1 MGFVVAPVVG
11 VTQNSDWEV
20 TSAFLFRKILLSKK
34 YNVLTQTIQI
44 FLGLCNSSGTTQR
57 SLYHANT
64 TQVSLLWP
72 YPTWSS
78 TKWLHKKNPW
88 WASLQPLYCAVGVY
102 RTVFVNCGVILYL
115 VTLYKS
121 SVLLRN
127 QTPLIKEARSTT
139 SAHTDEF
146 YVSSSHLINTLP
158 PKRWSVGL
166 TWKVRLT
173 LSKSIN

>member
-1 MGFVVAPVVG
+1 M
-11 VTQNSDWEV
+11 
-20 TSAFLFRKILLSKK
+20 
-34 YNVLTQTIQI
+34 LTQTIQI

-57 SLYHANT
+57 SPYHANT

-72 YPTWSS
+72 YSTWSC
-78 TKWLHKKNPW
+78 TKRLQKKNPW

-102 RTVFVNCGVILYL
+102 GIVFVNYGVILYL
-115 VTLYKS
+115 VTLYKF

-139 SAHTDEF
+139 SAHPNEF

-158 PKRWSVGL
+158 PKNDQL
-166 TWKVRLT
+166 D
-173 LSKSIN
+173 